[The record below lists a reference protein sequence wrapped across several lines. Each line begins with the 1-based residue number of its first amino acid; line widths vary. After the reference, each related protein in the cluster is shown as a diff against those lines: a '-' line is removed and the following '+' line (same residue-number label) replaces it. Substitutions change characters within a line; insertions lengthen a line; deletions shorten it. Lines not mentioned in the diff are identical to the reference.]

1 MAYQIN
7 FGPWGSVFVIPT
19 AVADRY
25 LKFCSELQLKVLLLA
40 LRQGQS
46 PVDSA
51 AVAARLGIGEAEVD
65 DCLQYWLE
73 SGLFCQSDAPAPA
86 PLTAASQALPPR
98 TTVERTP
105 AAQTITTLRARG
117 HLSPAEINTLLREDR
132 QFAGLAAELERARGS
147 VLSPSE
153 QEILAY
159 LFGSLEL
166 SPDYLLVAAAYCR
179 DKGKKKLSYLEKM
192 IAGWLEQG
200 IDTYEKAEGHI
211 RRLVRQEDRE
221 GRVRRLFGLPER
233 ALTAAVAECGGH
245 SLLLDCGEG
254 TQTAA
259 RRAGVNLMRA
269 DAICLTHYH
278 GDHIFGLPGLLQTL
292 GAQGRTRP
300 LALLGPEGLL
310 EVWRAVY
317 ALTGPL
323 PYAVKPLVCRA
334 GQPVALDALSDGW
347 PAGATLLPVATKHRV
362 RSLGYRLELPRAGR
376 FDPEKARALGVPVTQ
391 WRLLQRGQAVPLA
404 ERMVQPAEV
413 LGAPRKGLRFVFS
426 GDSAPCPALEQ
437 AAQGADLLLC
447 DATYALPEQQ
457 EQAAQWGHSTFGQS
471 AALAAK
477 AGAKRLWLVHYSPM
491 ITDPEEQL
499 AQAQSIFPAAE
510 CGFDGK
516 RITLHYEENE
526 E

>member
-1 MAYQIN
+1 MLTI
-7 FGPWGSVFVIPT
+7 T
-19 AVADRY
+19 
-25 LKFCSELQLKVLLLA
+25 LL
-40 LRQGQS
+40 G
-46 PVDSA
+46 
-51 AVAARLGIGEAEVD
+51 
-65 DCLQYWLE
+65 
-73 SGLFCQSDAPAPA
+73 
-86 PLTAASQALPPR
+86 TAATMP
-98 TTVERTP
+98 
-105 AAQTITTLRARG
+105 
-117 HLSPAEINTLLREDR
+117 
-132 QFAGLAAELERARGS
+132 
-147 VLSPSE
+147 
-153 QEILAY
+153 
-159 LFGSLEL
+159 
-166 SPDYLLVAAAYCR
+166 
-179 DKGKKKLSYLEKM
+179 
-192 IAGWLEQG
+192 
-200 IDTYEKAEGHI
+200 
-211 RRLVRQEDRE
+211 
-221 GRVRRLFGLPER
+221 LPER

-300 LALLGPEGLL
+300 LTLLGPEGLL

-457 EQAAQWGHSTFGQS
+457 KQAAQWGTAPLARARRWQQRPEQS
-471 AALAAK
+471 GCGWCTIPPWSPTRRSILHRRKASSRRQNAALTASA
-477 AGAKRLWLVHYSPM
+477 SPC
-491 ITDPEEQL
+491 IT
-499 AQAQSIFPAAE
+499 
-510 CGFDGK
+510 
-516 RITLHYEENE
+516 RRTRNE
-526 E
+526 ADT